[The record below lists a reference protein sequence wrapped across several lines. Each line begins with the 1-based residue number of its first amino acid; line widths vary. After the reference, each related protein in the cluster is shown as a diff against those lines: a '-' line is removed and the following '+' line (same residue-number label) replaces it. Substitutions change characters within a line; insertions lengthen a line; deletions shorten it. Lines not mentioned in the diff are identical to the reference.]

1 MNAMVKLQ
9 KTIYIAK
16 QMLYVCQH
24 NSIKYDYLLRGFSS
38 VVEYGLLSMDMN
50 ASLYRAVASSIIGGG
65 GGQIFIYTLSHTIK
79 TIDFKRN

>member
-24 NSIKYDYLLRGFSS
+24 NSIKYDQLLRGFSS
-38 VVEYGLLSMDMN
+38 VVEYGLLSMDMKYFFVQGR
-50 ASLYRAVASSIIGGG
+50 SKLYNWGGG
-65 GGQIFIYTLSHTIK
+65 VIFIYTCSHTLK